1 MKNDMHQ
8 LPSAKES
15 TKAPSL
21 EHIELRRII
30 SALDQFGVPH
40 TAPEDESIQLFTH
53 ERINMMLNRARNMEE
68 SLHITGNT
76 LRVMQDSLKLPEST
90 LAEFRREATILTM
103 REAYGMSEEQI
114 AEEMERYDEIASQNA
129 GAEAESEA
137 GTEQNDAPALSIQ
150 PDDK

>member
-1 MKNDMHQ
+1 MKHDMNQ
-8 LPSAKES
+8 LPSAQES
-15 TKAPSL
+15 TKAAPSL

-129 GAEAESEA
+129 GAEAEA